1 MKADVINI
9 LFVGDILLHSDYN
22 RLVCEQG
29 PYFIFEKISAV
40 FNEADLRCGNLE
52 CVLSEKG
59 APLPGKGCLAGDK
72 RYIDSLCRLGFNV
85 VSLANNHTFD
95 YGADAYE
102 DMRINLE
109 KVGIRTVGAGE
120 NLQESRKLLRFSIRD
135 ISFGFLAYSSRDN
148 NGRSYATEASFG
160 VAPLEEEYLIED
172 IKKYARDV
180 DHLVISLHWGIEHS
194 PYPTPEQ
201 VSLARRAVDAGA
213 RIIFGNHPQIL
224 QGIESYKDGIIMYS
238 LGNFCHTDYYWEGP
252 EKTYQFKIKPV
263 DRESVMVMVKASK
276 DRIEDINIIPI
287 WINEHGQPEV
297 CKDEK
302 LADISKKLS
311 DRSEKIRQPDFVDYW
326 NDIIIKKR
334 VESPFRIWWDNGG
347 LLYKIK
353 NFKPSQI
360 KTLID
365 LIILRIQLK
374 FSKSPSKWQ
383 LFNPRNDKKPRP
395 FCGDE

>member
-1 MKADVINI
+1 MNTDMISI

-22 RLVCEQG
+22 KIVSEQG
-29 PYFIFEKISAV
+29 PSFIFEKISGV
-40 FNEADLRCGNLE
+40 FNDADLRCGNLE

-59 APLPGKGCLAGDK
+59 APLAGKGCLIGDK
-72 RYIDSLCRLGFNV
+72 RYIASLGETGFNV

-102 DMRINLE
+102 DMRINLKKE
-109 KVGIRTVGAGE
+109 RIKAVGAGR
-120 NLQESRKLLRFSIRD
+120 NLNESRKLISVSINGVRL
-135 ISFGFLAYSSRDN
+135 GFLAYSSRDN
-148 NGRSYATEASFG
+148 NGRNYATDTSPG
-160 VAPLEEEYLIED
+160 VAPLEEQYLIED
-172 IKKYARDV
+172 IKKYTNDV

-201 VSLARRAVDAGA
+201 ISLAHRAVDAGA
-213 RIIFGNHPQIL
+213 GIIFGNHPQIL
-224 QGIESYKDGIIMYS
+224 QGIENYKGGLIMYS
-238 LGNFCHTDYYWEGP
+238 LGNFCHSDYYWEGTG
-252 EKTYQFKIKPV
+252 KTYQFKIKPV

-276 DRIEDINIIPI
+276 DKIEDINIIPI

-297 CKDEK
+297 CKDERF
-302 LADISKKLS
+302 ADISRKLS
-311 DRSEKIRQPDFVDYW
+311 DRSEKIKKPDFDNYW
-326 NDIIIKKR
+326 NDIIIRKR
-334 VESPFRIWWDNGG
+334 VKTPFRLWWENGN

-360 KTLID
+360 KTLMD
-365 LIILRIQLK
+365 LLILHIQLK